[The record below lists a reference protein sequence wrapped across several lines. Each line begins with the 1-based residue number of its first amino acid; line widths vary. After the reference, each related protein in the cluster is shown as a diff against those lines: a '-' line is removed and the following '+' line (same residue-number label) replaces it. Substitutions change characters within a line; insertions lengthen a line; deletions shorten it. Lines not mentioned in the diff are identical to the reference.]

1 MDTLCIYL
9 LCEHPLMGHTLF
21 PNNKFTK
28 KTFQIFVPKFIK
40 EERFH
45 HTKHNIHI
53 VHHQMVEKLALK
65 FS

>member
-28 KTFQIFVPKFIK
+28 KKFQIFVPKFIK

-53 VHHQMVEKLALK
+53 VHH
-65 FS
+65 